1 MQKLA
6 DQIEEKQEESH
17 EAAVGELKSELDGL
31 SNNDAQKATEG
42 ASIASAHG
50 VRCVSDL
57 KSSVVKTGSELN
69 ATAREKIQATPSD
82 SSAA

>member
-1 MQKLA
+1 MATKLLPIRKGS
-6 DQIEEKQEESH
+6 DEPY
-17 EAAVGELKSELDGL
+17 KSMD
-31 SNNDAQKATEG
+31 DAQKATEG

-50 VRCVSDL
+50 VRSVRDL

-69 ATAREKIQATPSD
+69 AKAREQIQATPSSD